1 MRNLQ
6 SRYAHIIV
14 QSQFKHI
21 MKKYIIT
28 LTLFLAVTAQS
39 QSRLFN
45 FRDGTTLRAKI
56 HAGDQWGPNA
66 NGVVLK
72 VDDAI
77 YFHDYPSG
85 SESLAPPI
93 DQSDANPFG
102 LPSCA
107 PSRINFTHFT
117 PRTLRGLSA
126 DFGRMPTST
135 IASARSGINAALKT
149 PIRFHTPATTRLTS
163 RWQQTV
169 EREMSGHF
177 ASGRAV
183 WGKHIR
189 AKTPSNRTVSTR
201 QTANSPLTLETPP
214 NLSNPFNTT
223 YSTPSAPLQTLLDS
237 RTQQNPLSSFNSGN
251 SANLLPARRV
261 AWTTG
266 SGNQSRLDQ
275 VYRGSRFTTI
285 QQYFGQPD
293 MVRGAWWGYRGMN
306 ITDYPSV
313 RRYTVAW
320 FGFQNGMVTS
330 VRIGN

>member
-1 MRNLQ
+1 MLLPT
-6 SRYAHIIV
+6 I
-14 QSQFKHI
+14 QSQPRHI
-21 MKKYIIT
+21 MKKYIVT
-28 LTLFLAVTAQS
+28 LTLFLAVTVTAQS

-45 FRDGTTLRAKI
+45 FRDGTALRAKI
-56 HAGDQWGPNA
+56 HTGDRWGPNA
-66 NGVVLK
+66 NGIVLK

-93 DQSDANPFG
+93 NQSDVNPFG

-117 PRTLRGLSA
+117 PRTLRDLSA
-126 DFGRMPTST
+126 DFGHMRIPT
-135 IASARSGINAALKT
+135 IASARRGINSALNT
-149 PIRFHTPATTRLTS
+149 SPGFFPSANTNLTTA
-163 RWQQTV
+163 WQQTV
-169 EREMSGHF
+169 EREMNGHF

-189 AKTPSNRTVSTR
+189 AKTPSSRTVSTR
-201 QTANSPLTLETPP
+201 QATSSPLTLDPP
-214 NLSNPFNTT
+214 ANPPSPFNTT
-223 YSTPSAPLQTLLDS
+223 YSAPSTPLQTLRYP
-237 RTQQNPLSSFNSGN
+237 RTQQKPLSSLNSVN
-251 SANLLPARRV
+251 SANLLPARRM

-320 FGFQNGMVTS
+320 FGFQNGTVTT